1 MVSRS
6 KTEMSSLMKV
16 IKRKP
21 ILALLLI
28 LLVGGGVAF
37 SFKSK
42 KIEVI
47 ANNYH
52 TVKRSD
58 FLVSIVEGG
67 TLSATSEITVRNE
80 TGYTLQIVEIVPEG
94 TVVKEGDLL
103 VRLDSTSIEEKI
115 VSQELSVEG
124 ARQNLVDA
132 RDTLELGRLT
142 WEAEIEEDELK
153 LEFAKSDLEKYKL
166 GDWPILEKALEAK
179 ITISEA
185 ELERAKDRLVKT
197 EALKAKGYATEVE
210 LVADRLSVK
219 KQALNIEQYQQEL
232 EISRKYDYPK
242 KVRLLE
248 ANVKDAELDLLR
260 TKQKAKTSV
269 ASYES
274 SVASR
279 ERSLTSYEER
289 LQNYKDQLEK
299 CTVYAPRG
307 GLVVYQ
313 QPSSYRYPGIE
324 VGSQI
329 ATKYRILKLP
339 DVSQMMLDIKVHE
352 SHVRQVR
359 AGLPCYI
366 TIDSM
371 PDTRFTGFIRKVAP
385 LPDTTSRYYNPNL
398 KVYNTEV
405 WINEKLSD
413 LKPGVSGRA
422 EIVVTNLADVITVP
436 IQAVTTSGGK
446 QVCFVSRAGGDEAV
460 EVEVGMFNDTL
471 IEIKSGLT
479 VGDEVMLSP
488 LTLGDQLD
496 MEGGFVNNG
505 DLNGPDAATAPTA
518 AELRAAQMVGQGDDN
533 IDAKEKKKEKKVK
546 EARQKTDK
554 PKKTSTKPDRV
565 KRNNKS

>member
-1 MVSRS
+1 
-6 KTEMSSLMKV
+6 MKV

-21 ILALLLI
+21 IIALFLI

-52 TVKRSD
+52 TVRRAD

-80 TGYTLQIVEIVPEG
+80 TGYTLQIVDIVPEG

-103 VRLDSTSIEEKI
+103 VKLDSTSIEEKI
-115 VSQELSVEG
+115 ASQELSVES

-132 RDTLELGRLT
+132 KDALKIGTLT
-142 WEAEIEEDELK
+142 WEAEIEEDDLK

-179 ITISEA
+179 ITIAEA
-185 ELERAKDRLVKT
+185 ELERAKDRLTKT
-197 EALKAKGYATEVE
+197 KALREKGYATEVE
-210 LVADRLSVK
+210 LEADRLSVK
-219 KQALNIEQYQQEL
+219 KQELNIEQYQQEL

-260 TKQKAKTSV
+260 TKQKAKTGI

-274 SVASR
+274 SVESR
-279 ERSLTSYEER
+279 QRSLESYEER

-299 CTVYAPRG
+299 CTVYAPRD

-324 VGSQI
+324 VGSSI
-329 ATKYRILKLP
+329 ASKYRILKLP

-359 AGLPCYI
+359 PGLPCYI

-422 EIVVTNLADVITVP
+422 EIVVTNLSETLTVP

-446 QVCFVSRAGGDEAV
+446 QVCFVRGTGGDNAV
-460 EVEVGMFNDTL
+460 EVEVGMFNDTM
-471 IEIKSGLT
+471 IEIKSGLQP
-479 VGDEVMLSP
+479 GDEVMLSP

-496 MEGGFVNNG
+496 MEGGFVANS
-505 DLNGPDAATAPTA
+505 DLDGPGAAKAPTPE
-518 AELRAAQMVGQGDDN
+518 ELKAAQKVGQGDDN
-533 IDAKEKKKEKKVK
+533 AEARDKKNKEKKTK
-546 EARQKTDK
+546 EARQKPEK
-554 PKKTSTKPDRV
+554 
-565 KRNNKS
+565 NNKKPSNKPARIKKEKNT

>member
-1 MVSRS
+1 
-6 KTEMSSLMKV
+6 MSSVVKMM
-16 IKRKP
+16 KRKP
-21 ILALLLI
+21 IFVLFLV
-28 LLVGGGVAF
+28 LLVGGGIAF

-42 KIEVI
+42 KIEI
-47 ANNYH
+47 IQNNYH
-52 TVKRSD
+52 AVKEGD

-67 TLSATSEITVRNE
+67 TLTATSEIVVRNE
-80 TGYTLQIVEIVPEG
+80 TDYTLQIIDIVQEG
-94 TVVKEGDLL
+94 TVVKKGDLL
-103 VRLDSTSIEEKI
+103 VEMDSSNIREKI
-115 VSQELSVEG
+115 ASQELSVEA
-124 ARQNLVDA
+124 ARQNVVDSTDSLA
-132 RDTLELGRLT
+132 LGRLT

-153 LEFAKSDLEKYKL
+153 QEFAKSDLEKYKE
-166 GDWPILEKALEAK
+166 GDWPIIEKSLEAK

-210 LVADRLSVK
+210 LAADRLSVK
-219 KQALNIEQYQQEL
+219 KQQLNIDQYQQEL
-232 EISRKYDYPK
+232 AITRKYDYPK
-242 KVRLLE
+242 RVRLLE
-248 ANVKDAELDLLR
+248 ANVKDADLDLLR
-260 TKQKAKTSV
+260 TRQKAKTSI

-274 SVASR
+274 SLESR
-279 ERSLTSYEER
+279 ERTLKAYEER
-289 LQNYKDQLEK
+289 LANYQEQLELCK
-299 CTVYAPRG
+299 IMAPRD

-329 ATKYRILKLP
+329 SSKYRILKLP

-422 EIVVTNLADVITVP
+422 EIVVTNLANVLTVP

-446 QVCFVSRAGGDEAV
+446 QVCFVSRSGGDEAV
-460 EVEVGMFNDTL
+460 EVEIGMFNDTM
-471 IEIKSGLT
+471 IEVKSGLA
-479 VGDEVMLSP
+479 VGDEVLLSP
-488 LTLGDQLD
+488 LSLGDQLD
-496 MEGGFVNNG
+496 MEGGFVTDG
-505 DLNGPDAATAPTA
+505 DLAGPKAAMAPSP
-518 AELRAAQMVGQGDDN
+518 AELLAAQMVGQGDDIVEGTN
-533 IDAKEKKKEKKVK
+533 DKKAKAKKAK
-546 EARQKTDK
+546 EAREKTTSSNK
-554 PKKTSTKPDRV
+554 VKKNASSKPDRV
-565 KRNNKS
+565 KRTKKTD

>member
-1 MVSRS
+1 
-6 KTEMSSLMKV
+6 MKV

-52 TVKRSD
+52 KVKRSD

-67 TLSATSEITVRNE
+67 TLTATSEITVRNE

-115 VSQELSVEG
+115 VSQELSVES

-132 RDTLELGRLT
+132 RDALQLGRLT
-142 WEAEIEEDELK
+142 WEAEVEEDELK

-166 GDWPILEKALEAK
+166 GDWPIMEKALEAK

-197 EALKAKGYATEVE
+197 QALKEKGYATEVE
-210 LVADRLSVK
+210 LVADSLSVK
-219 KQALNIEQYQQEL
+219 KQDLNIEQYQQEL

-242 KVRLLE
+242 RVRLLE

-324 VGSQI
+324 VGAQV

-446 QVCFVSRAGGDEAV
+446 QVCFVSRTGGDEPV
-460 EVEVGMFNDTL
+460 EVDVGMFNDTL

-479 VGDEVMLSP
+479 AGDEVMLSP

-496 MEGGFVNNG
+496 MEGGFVDNG
-505 DLNGPDAATAPTA
+505 DLNGPGAATAPTA

-533 IDAKEKKKEKKVK
+533 LDAKEKKEKKVK
-546 EARQKTDK
+546 EARQKTTK
-554 PKKTSTKPDRV
+554 PKKTSTKPDRT
-565 KRNNKS
+565 KRDKKS